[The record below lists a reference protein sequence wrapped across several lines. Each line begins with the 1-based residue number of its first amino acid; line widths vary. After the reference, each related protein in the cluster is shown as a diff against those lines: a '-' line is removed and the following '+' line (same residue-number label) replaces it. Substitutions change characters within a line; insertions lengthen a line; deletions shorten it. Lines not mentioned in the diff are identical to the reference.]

1 MQEVK
6 MNRLSKQAIQHFN
19 RKEKVYGQFWT
30 PQEVADFIV
39 SFASKQLK
47 DRKGIACDPACG
59 DGVFLRSLKNE
70 GFKPCG
76 LVILLFLLNMEE

>member
-1 MQEVK
+1 
-6 MNRLSKQAIQHFN
+6 MNWISKQAILHFN

-47 DRKGIACDPACG
+47 DKRIACDPACG

-70 GFKPCG
+70 GF
-76 LVILLFLLNMEE
+76 